1 MREPHERSSRPP
13 LSASRPSCRSFVTW
27 RGRKLGNASIL
38 KYDWENPETEIPV
51 LASYSPKMRTM
62 KRVVVFVFVASS
74 MMARLSAAGQTTPA
88 PQSADDPLVRVTLPA
103 VTVTAQKEPEDAR
116 KLPVSVT
123 AVSADTIDRAGIRI
137 VSEAGIFAPN
147 VTFTEFT
154 ARKLS
159 NPRFRG
165 IGSSPG
171 NPGVTTFLDGV
182 PQLNSNSSSVE
193 LLDVD
198 QIEFVRGP
206 QSALFGRNTLGGL
219 INVTSRRPSVGKW
232 TGQMS
237 VPFGNFSSWDIRG
250 NASGPLIADTLSA
263 SGAFSYAE
271 REGFTVNDVTGHDLD
286 SRGAF
291 SGKGQLLW
299 KPAPKWEA
307 RLIVSGERA
316 RDGDYGLNDLAAL
329 RENPFHSSRDY
340 EGYTNRD
347 IFGTTIQAEHTGA
360 SMHLTST
367 TGFVKWKT
375 EDSTDLDYSALPLI
389 TRDNAEEDFQFTQE
403 VRVASAAP
411 RKLSDTAAL
420 KWQSGVFL
428 FTQKYQQDA
437 VNTLAPYVL
446 SPFIG
451 VPVNQYSPVS
461 DLDDFGLGVFGQ
473 GTVTFKD
480 RLDIVAGARVDYE
493 DKNANLKTFF
503 DPAIAPPSVVVA
515 EDSFSHFSP
524 QFGAAYRLKPEY
536 SVYATVSNGF
546 KAGGF
551 NPASPAGSEAYGEET
566 TWNVEGGLKTLFANG
581 RVALNSAVFFIDW
594 NDLQLNVPNL
604 NVPGQI
610 YIANVGAASSK
621 GVEFDLTA
629 RPAPGLDVF
638 GTFGYTNATF
648 SSGSTSV
655 GLDVSGNDIP
665 NTPDYTASFGVQFGR
680 SLNSAT
686 SAYGRADVVLSG
698 AFKYDDA
705 NSQGQDAYSLVN
717 FRGGVRGKL
726 FFAEGWIR
734 NAFNTTY
741 IPVAFAYG
749 PLAPSGFI
757 GENGAPRTFGLSAGV
772 KF

>member
-1 MREPHERSSRPP
+1 MKRIA
-13 LSASRPSCRSFVTW
+13 LFVF
-27 RGRKLGNASIL
+27 
-38 KYDWENPETEIPV
+38 
-51 LASYSPKMRTM
+51 LASLALSR
-62 KRVVVFVFVASS
+62 S
-74 MMARLSAAGQTTPA
+74 SAAGQSAPA
-88 PQSADDPLVRVTLPA
+88 QQSPDDPLVRVNLPA

-123 AVSADTIDRAGIRI
+123 AVPADTIERAGIRI
-137 VSEAGIFAPN
+137 VSEAAIFAPN

-171 NPGVTTFLDGV
+171 NPAVTTFIDGV
-182 PQLNSNSSSVE
+182 PQLSSNSSSIE

-219 INVTSRRPSVGKW
+219 VNVTSRRPGLDKW

-263 SGAFSYAE
+263 SAAFSYAE
-271 REGFTVNDVTGHDLD
+271 REGFTVNDVTGNDLD

-299 KPAPKWEA
+299 KPAPMWEA
-307 RLIVSGERA
+307 RLIVNAERA
-316 RDGDYGLNDLAAL
+316 RDGDYALNDLAAL
-329 RENPFHSSRDY
+329 RANPFHSSRDY

-347 IFGTTIQAEHTGA
+347 ILGTTIQAERTGS
-360 SMHLTST
+360 SMRMTST

-375 EDSTDLDYSALPLI
+375 EDSTDLDYSPISIA

-403 VRVASAAP
+403 LRVASTTP
-411 RKLSDTAAL
+411 VRLSDTAEL

-428 FTQKYQQDA
+428 FTQSYQQDA
-437 VNTLAPYVL
+437 VNTYAPYIL
-446 SPFIG
+446 SQFIEF
-451 VPVNQYSPVS
+451 PVTQYSPVS
-461 DLDDFGLGVFGQ
+461 ELDDFGLGVFGQ
-473 GTVTFKD
+473 GTVTLGEN
-480 RLDIVAGARVDYE
+480 LDLVAGLRMDYE
-493 DKNANLKTFF
+493 DKNADLKTFF
-503 DPAIAPPSVVVA
+503 DPAIAPPTVVVA
-515 EDSFSHFSP
+515 EDSFTHVSP
-524 QFGAAYRLKPEY
+524 QFAAAYRLTPEY

-551 NPASPAGSEAYGEET
+551 NPASPAGSEAYGEEN

-581 RVALNSAVFFIDW
+581 RVSLTSALFFIDW

-610 YIANVGAASSK
+610 YIANVGGASSK
-621 GVEFDLTA
+621 GVEVDLTA
-629 RPAPGLDVF
+629 RPARGLDVF
-638 GTFGYTNATF
+638 GTFGYTSATF

-655 GLDVSGNDIP
+655 GLDVSGNEIP
-665 NTPDYTASFGVQFGR
+665 NTPDYTASFGAQYSR
-680 SLNSAT
+680 ALNAAASAF
-686 SAYGRADVVLSG
+686 GRADVVLSG

-705 NSQGQDAYSLVN
+705 NLEGQDAYSLVN
-717 FRGGVRGKL
+717 LRGGVRGKR

-749 PLAPSGFI
+749 QLAPSGFV

-772 KF
+772 TF

>member
-1 MREPHERSSRPP
+1 MRDHGNGRVNLGTARRHRAAVFSRFGEKK
-13 LSASRPSCRSFVTW
+13 RD
-27 RGRKLGNASIL
+27 L
-38 KYDWENPETEIPV
+38 KYDREKPRNGKPRPSV
-51 LASYSPKMRTM
+51 YSPKMNVM
-62 KRVVVFVFVASS
+62 KTIAVFVFLASLAVS
-74 MMARLSAAGQTTPA
+74 PSSAAGQPA
-88 PQSADDPLVRVTLPA
+88 PAQPSPDDPLVRVNLPS

-116 KLPVSVT
+116 KLPISVT
-123 AVSADTIDRAGIRI
+123 AVPADTIERAGIRI
-137 VSEAGIFAPN
+137 VSEAAIFAPN

-171 NPGVTTFLDGV
+171 NPAVTTFIDGV
-182 PQLNSNSSSVE
+182 PQLSSNSSSIE

-219 INVTSRRPSVGKW
+219 VNVTSRRPGLDKW
-232 TGQMS
+232 AGRLS

-263 SGAFSYAE
+263 SAAFSYAE
-271 REGFTVNDVTGHDLD
+271 REGFTINDVTGNDLD

-299 KPAPKWEA
+299 KPAPMWEA

-316 RDGDYGLNDLAAL
+316 RDGDYALNDLAAL
-329 RENPFHSSRDY
+329 RAKPFHSSRDY
-340 EGYTNRD
+340 EGYTNRN
-347 IFGTTIQAEHTGA
+347 IFGTTIQAERTD
-360 SMHLTST
+360 SSLRLTST

-375 EDSTDLDYSALPLI
+375 EDSTDLDYSPISIA
-389 TRDNAEEDFQFTQE
+389 TRDNAEEDFQFTQ
-403 VRVASAAP
+403 S
-411 RKLSDTAAL
+411 
-420 KWQSGVFL
+420 
-428 FTQKYQQDA
+428 YQQDA
-437 VNTLAPYVL
+437 VNTFAPYIL
-446 SPFIG
+446 SQFIEF
-451 VPVNQYSPVS
+451 PVTQYSPVS
-461 DLDDFGLGVFGQ
+461 ELDDVGLGLFGQ
-473 GTVTFKD
+473 GTVTLGENLD
-480 RLDIVAGARVDYE
+480 LVAGLRLDYE
-493 DKNANLKTFF
+493 NKNADLKTFY
-503 DPAIAPPSVVVA
+503 DPAIAPPTVVVT
-515 EDSFSHFSP
+515 EDSFTHVSP
-524 QFGAAYRLKPEY
+524 QFAAAYRLTPEH

-551 NPASPAGSEAYGEET
+551 NPASPAASEAYAEES
-566 TWNVEGGLKTLFANG
+566 TWNVEGGLKTLLANG
-581 RVALNSAVFFIDW
+581 RVSLNSAVFFIDW

-604 NVPGQI
+604 SVPGQI
-610 YIANVGAASSK
+610 YIANVGGASSK

-629 RPAPGLDVF
+629 RPARGLDVF
-638 GTFGYTNATF
+638 GTFGYTSATF

-655 GLDVSGNDIP
+655 GLDVSDNEIP
-665 NTPDYTASFGVQFGR
+665 NTPDYTASFGVQYSR
-680 SLNSAT
+680 ALNAAT
-686 SAYGRADVVLSG
+686 SAFGRADVVLSG

-705 NSQGQDAYSLVN
+705 NLEGQDAYSLVN
-717 FRGGVRGKL
+717 LRGGVRGKR

-749 PLAPSGFI
+749 QLAPSGFI

-772 KF
+772 TF

>member
-1 MREPHERSSRPP
+1 MNDMKS
-13 LSASRPSCRSFVTW
+13 
-27 RGRKLGNASIL
+27 
-38 KYDWENPETEIPV
+38 
-51 LASYSPKMRTM
+51 LA
-62 KRVVVFVFVASS
+62 VFVFLACAAA
-74 MMARLSAAGQTTPA
+74 ARSSAAGQSTPA
-88 PQSADDPLVRVTLPA
+88 PQSPDDRQVRVNLPS

-116 KLPVSVT
+116 KLPLSVT
-123 AVSADTIDRAGIRI
+123 AVSADTIERAGIRI
-137 VSEAGIFAPN
+137 VSEAAIFAPN

-171 NPGVTTFLDGV
+171 NPAVTTFIDGV
-182 PQLNSNSSSVE
+182 PQLSSNSSSIE

-219 INVTSRRPSVGKW
+219 VNVTSRRPGLDRW

-263 SGAFSYAE
+263 SAAFSYAE

-299 KPAPKWEA
+299 KPAPMWEA

-316 RDGDYGLNDLAAL
+316 RDGDYALNDLAAL
-329 RENPFHSSRDY
+329 RANPFHSSRDY

-347 IFGTTIQAEHTGA
+347 IFGTTIQAERTGA
-360 SMHLTST
+360 SMRLTST
-367 TGFVKWKT
+367 TGFVKWT
-375 EDSTDLDYSALPLI
+375 AEDSTDLDYSPLPLI

-403 VRVASAAP
+403 VRLASTTPA
-411 RKLSDTAAL
+411 KLSDSAAL
-420 KWQSGVFL
+420 KWQTGAFL
-428 FTQKYQQDA
+428 FTQSYQQDA
-437 VNTLAPYVL
+437 VNTFAPYTL
-446 SPFIG
+446 SQF
-451 VPVNQYSPVS
+451 VEFPVSQYSPVS
-461 DLDDFGLGVFGQ
+461 ELDDFGIGVFGQ
-473 GTVTFKD
+473 GTVTFREK
-480 RLDIVAGARVDYE
+480 LDLVAGLRLDYE
-493 DKNANLKTFF
+493 DKNADLKTFY
-503 DPAIAPPSVVVA
+503 DPAIAPPTVVAA
-515 EDSFSHFSP
+515 EDSFTHVSP
-524 QFGAAYRLKPEY
+524 QFAAAYRLRPEY

-551 NPASPAGSEAYGEET
+551 NPASPAGSEAYGEEN

-604 NVPGQI
+604 SVPGQI
-610 YIANVGAASSK
+610 YIANVGSASSK

-638 GTFGYTNATF
+638 GTFGYTSATF
-648 SSGSTSV
+648 STGSTSV
-655 GLDVSGNDIP
+655 GLDVSGNEIP
-665 NTPDYTASFGVQFGR
+665 NTPDYTASFGVQYGR
-680 SLNSAT
+680 ALNSAT
-686 SAYGRADVVLSG
+686 SAYGRADIVLSG

-705 NSQGQDAYSLVN
+705 NLEGQDAYSLVN
-717 FRGGVRGKL
+717 FRGGVRGRR
-726 FFAEGWIR
+726 FFAEGWVR

-749 PLAPSGFI
+749 PLAPSGFV

-772 KF
+772 TF

>member
-1 MREPHERSSRPP
+1 M
-13 LSASRPSCRSFVTW
+13 
-27 RGRKLGNASIL
+27 
-38 KYDWENPETEIPV
+38 
-51 LASYSPKMRTM
+51 
-62 KRVVVFVFVASS
+62 VVFLACIPL
-74 MMARLSAAGQTTPA
+74 ARLSAAGQTAPA
-88 PQSADDPLVRVTLPA
+88 QPPDDPQVRLTLPA

-123 AVSADTIDRAGIRI
+123 AVSSDTIERAGIRI
-137 VSEAGIFAPN
+137 VSEAGVFAPN
-147 VTFTEFT
+147 VIFTEFT

-171 NPGVTTFLDGV
+171 NPAVTTFLDGV
-182 PQLNSNSSSVE
+182 PQLSSNSSSVE
-193 LLDVD
+193 LLDVE

-206 QSALFGRNTLGGL
+206 QSALFGRNTLGG
-219 INVTSRRPSVGKW
+219 IVNVTSRRPGAGKW
-232 TGQMS
+232 TGQLS

-250 NASGPLIADTLSA
+250 NASGALIADTLSA
-263 SGAFSYAE
+263 SAAFSYGE
-271 REGFTVNDVTGHDLD
+271 REGYTVNDVTGHDID

-291 SGKGQLLW
+291 TGKGQLLW
-299 KPAPKWEA
+299 KPARQWEA
-307 RLIVSGERA
+307 RVIVSGERS
-316 RDGDYGLNDLAAL
+316 RDGDYALNDLAAL
-329 RENPFHSSRDY
+329 RENPFHTSRDY

-347 IFGTTIQAEHTGA
+347 IFGTTILTERTGA
-360 SMHLTST
+360 NMRLSTT

-375 EDSTDLDYSALPLI
+375 EDSTDLDYSPLPLL

-403 VRVASAAP
+403 VRLASTTP
-411 RKLSDTAAL
+411 TRLSDTAAL
-420 KWQSGVFL
+420 KWQTGVFL
-428 FTQKYQQDA
+428 FTQSYQQDA
-437 VNTLAPYVL
+437 VNRLAPFVL
-446 SPFIG
+446 SPFVA

-461 DLDDFGLGVFGQ
+461 ELDDFGLGVFGQ
-473 GTVTFKD
+473 GTVTLKD
-480 RLDIVAGARVDYE
+480 RLDVVAGLRVDYE
-493 DKNANLKTFF
+493 NKNADLKTFF
-503 DPAIAPPSVVVA
+503 DPAIAPPTVVVA
-515 EDSFSHFSP
+515 EDSFGTVSP
-524 QFGAAYRLKPEY
+524 QFAVAYRLQPQY
-536 SVYATVSNGF
+536 NVYATVSRGY

-551 NPASPAGSEAYGEET
+551 NPASPAGSEAYGEEN
-566 TWNVEGGLKTLFANG
+566 TWNVEGGLKSLWAKG

-610 YIANVGAASSK
+610 YIANVGGASSK
-621 GVEFDLTA
+621 GVEFDLAA
-629 RPAPGLDVF
+629 RPAPGVDVF
-638 GTFGYTNATF
+638 ASFGYTNATF

-665 NTPDYTASFGVQFGR
+665 NTPDYTASFGVQYGR
-680 SLNSAT
+680 ALNSAT

-705 NSQGQDAYSLVN
+705 NLEGQDAYSLVN

-726 FFAEGWIR
+726 FFAEGWVR

-757 GENGAPRTFGLSAGV
+757 GENGAPRTFGLRAGV
-772 KF
+772 TF

>member
-1 MREPHERSSRPP
+1 MIGRS
-13 LSASRPSCRSFVTW
+13 
-27 RGRKLGNASIL
+27 
-38 KYDWENPETEIPV
+38 PETESPV
-51 LASYSPKMRTM
+51 QASYSPKMNVM
-62 KRVVVFVFVASS
+62 KTIAVFVFLASLAVS
-74 MMARLSAAGQTTPA
+74 RSSAAGQSAPA
-88 PQSADDPLVRVTLPA
+88 QPSPDDPLVRVNLPS

-116 KLPVSVT
+116 RLPVSVT
-123 AVSADTIDRAGIRI
+123 AVSADTIERAGIRI
-137 VSEAGIFAPN
+137 VSEAAIFAPN

-171 NPGVTTFLDGV
+171 NPAVTTFIDGV
-182 PQLNSNSSSVE
+182 PQLSSNSSSIE
-193 LLDVD
+193 LLDVG

-219 INVTSRRPSVGKW
+219 VNVTSRRPGVDKW
-232 TGQMS
+232 AGQLS

-263 SGAFSYAE
+263 SAALSYAE
-271 REGFTVNDVTGHDLD
+271 REGFTVNDVTGNDLD

-299 KPAPKWEA
+299 KPAPMWEA

-316 RDGDYGLNDLAAL
+316 RDGDYALNDLATL
-329 RENPFHSSRDY
+329 RANPFHSSRDY

-347 IFGTTIQAEHTGA
+347 IFGTTIQAERTG
-360 SMHLTST
+360 SSLRLTST

-375 EDSTDLDYSALPLI
+375 EDSTDLDYSPISIA

-403 VRVASAAP
+403 FRVASTAP
-411 RKLSDTAAL
+411 VKLSDTAAL

-428 FTQKYQQDA
+428 FTQSYQQDA
-437 VNTLAPYVL
+437 VNAYAPYIL
-446 SPFIG
+446 SQF
-451 VPVNQYSPVS
+451 VEFPVTQYSPVS
-461 DLDDFGLGVFGQ
+461 ELDDFGLGLFGQ
-473 GTVTFKD
+473 GTVTLGEK
-480 RLDIVAGARVDYE
+480 LDLVAGLRLDYE
-493 DKNANLKTFF
+493 DKNADLKTFY
-503 DPAIAPPSVVVA
+503 DPAIAPPTVVVA
-515 EDSFSHFSP
+515 EDSFTHISP
-524 QFGAAYRLKPEY
+524 QFAAAYRLTPEH

-551 NPASPAGSEAYGEET
+551 NPASPAGSEAYGEEN

-581 RVALNSAVFFIDW
+581 RVSVNSAVFFIDW

-610 YIANVGAASSK
+610 YIANVGGASSK

-629 RPAPGLDVF
+629 RPARGLDVF
-638 GTFGYTNATF
+638 GTFGYTSANF

-655 GLDVSGNDIP
+655 GLDVSDNEIP
-665 NTPDYTASFGVQFGR
+665 NTPDYTASFGVQYSR
-680 SLNSAT
+680 ALNSST
-686 SAYGRADVVLSG
+686 SAFGRADVVLSG

-705 NSQGQDAYSLVN
+705 NLEGQDAYSLVN
-717 FRGGVRGKL
+717 LRGGVRGKR

-749 PLAPSGFI
+749 QLAPSGFV

-772 KF
+772 TF

>member
-1 MREPHERSSRPP
+1 
-13 LSASRPSCRSFVTW
+13 
-27 RGRKLGNASIL
+27 
-38 KYDWENPETEIPV
+38 
-51 LASYSPKMRTM
+51 M
-62 KRVVVFVFVASS
+62 KRIVLFVFVVSS
-74 MMARLSAAGQTTPA
+74 VLARLSAAGQTTPA
-88 PQSADDPLVRVTLPA
+88 QQSPDDPLVRVTLPS

-116 KLPVSVT
+116 ELPVSVT

-147 VTFTEFT
+147 VSFTEFT

-171 NPGVTTFLDGV
+171 NPGVTTFVDGV
-182 PQLNSNSSSVE
+182 PQLNSNSSSFE

-219 INVTSRRPSVGKW
+219 INVTSRRPGLAKW

-271 REGFTVNDVTGHDLD
+271 RDGFTVNDVTGHDLD

-291 SGKGQLLW
+291 TGKGQLLW

-316 RDGDYGLNDLAAL
+316 RDGDYALNDLAAL
-329 RENPFHSSRDY
+329 RENPFHSSRNY
-340 EGYTNRD
+340 EGFTNRD
-347 IFGTTIQAEHTGA
+347 IFGTTIQADHTGD
-360 SMHLTST
+360 SMRLSST

-389 TRDNAEEDFQFTQE
+389 VRDNDEEDFQFTQE
-403 VRVASAAP
+403 VRLASAAP
-411 RKLSDTAAL
+411 KKLSDTAAL
-420 KWQSGVFL
+420 KWQTGVFL
-428 FTQKYQQDA
+428 FTQDYHQDA
-437 VNTLAPYVL
+437 VNMFGPGVL
-446 SPFIG
+446 SPFIP

-473 GTVTFKD
+473 GTLTFKD
-480 RLDIVAGARVDYE
+480 KLDIVAGARVDYE
-493 DKNANLKTFF
+493 DKNADLKTFY

-515 EDSFSHFSP
+515 EDSFSHVSP
-524 QFGAAYRLKPEY
+524 QFAAVYRLKPEY
-536 SVYATVSNGF
+536 NVYATVSNGF

-566 TWNVEGGLKTLFANG
+566 TWNYEGGLKTLFAKG

-604 NVPGQI
+604 QVPGQI
-610 YIANVGAASSK
+610 YIANVGGATSK

-629 RPAPGLDVF
+629 RAAPGVDVY
-638 GTFGYTNATF
+638 GMFGYTNATF

-665 NTPDYTASFGVQFGR
+665 NTPDYTASFGVQFGH

-686 SAYGRADVVLSG
+686 SAYGRADVVLTG

-734 NAFNTTY
+734 NAFDTTY